1 MLRTLPFHVK
11 VSVWACA
18 APLLVRLICA
28 EAVVLKGVLVV
39 LPPFP
44 IEPGSAMLRLPP
56 ACSVPPEKPPVTPLM
71 LDWPSQP
78 ETSLTRFMSPVNW
91 VATVRK

>member
-1 MLRTLPFHVK
+1 LLRTLPFQVK

-28 EAVVLKGVLVV
+28 EAVVLKGTDWVV
-39 LPPFP
+39 PVFP

-56 ACSVPPEKPPVTPLM
+56 ACSVPPPKVPVTPLM
-71 LDWPSQP
+71 FDWPSQS
-78 ETSLTRFMSPVNW
+78 ERSLTRFMSPVS
-91 VATVRK
+91 